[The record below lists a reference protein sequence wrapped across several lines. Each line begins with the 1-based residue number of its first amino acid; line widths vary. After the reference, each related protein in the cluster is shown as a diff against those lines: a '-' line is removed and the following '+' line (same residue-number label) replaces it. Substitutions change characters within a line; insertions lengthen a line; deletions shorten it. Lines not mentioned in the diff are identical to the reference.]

1 MIKDELQ
8 SLLLSNA
15 AEKNISKEQS
25 LREIITQLQIICDD
39 LAIDFDS
46 SFDKAILH
54 YEEYLIG
61 ECKHPNAFPTRD
73 GSVYCPG
80 CDQVIIKAS
89 QWRQ

>member
-1 MIKDELQ
+1 MKDELR

-15 AEKNISKEQS
+15 AEKDISKEQS

-46 SFDKAILH
+46 CFDKAILH

-61 ECKHPNAFPTRD
+61 ECKHPNAFPSRD
-73 GSVYCPG
+73 GSVFCPG
-80 CDQVIIKAS
+80 CNQTIIKGS
-89 QWRQ
+89 LWRQ